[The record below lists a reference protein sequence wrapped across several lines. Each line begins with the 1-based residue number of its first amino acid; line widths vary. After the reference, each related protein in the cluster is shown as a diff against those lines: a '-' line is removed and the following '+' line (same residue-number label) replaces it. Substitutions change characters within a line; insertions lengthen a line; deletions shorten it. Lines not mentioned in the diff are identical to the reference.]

1 MEYYHSKYGRGIK
14 KRRSRLSRIL
24 LWALFILIIAATV
37 VAYQLY
43 ITILKPNTWVKDQ
56 AEISVYIPTGSTI
69 DDLKST
75 LYENGIVINRI
86 SFEWLAKKKNLAN
99 NIHPGR
105 YIVRDGMNNDE
116 LINLLRSGNQTPVKV
131 MFNNIRLKEEFAS
144 KIAHQIEPDS
154 SEIIELL
161 YDSAYLRILG
171 VDAEKALTL
180 FIPNTYEVYWNISAR
195 DFMDR
200 MFTEYNKFWNVER
213 MQKAEL
219 IGLDPPEVIIL
230 ASIVEKETSKNDE
243 KATIAGVYLNRM
255 KYNWRLQADPTI
267 IFAWKDFKIR
277 RVLNYHKEIDSPYN
291 TYKYYGLPP
300 GPICIPSIAS
310 IDAVLNKEDHNYMFF
325 CAKDDFSGYHAFAT
339 THAQH
344 NVNAHRYRRALD
356 ARNINK

>member
-1 MEYYHSKYGRGIK
+1 MEYYHSKYSRGLT
-14 KRRSRLSRIL
+14 KRRSRFSRIL
-24 LWALFILIIAATV
+24 IYLLLIVIIASIV

-43 ITILKPNTWVKDQ
+43 KTILKPNTWVKDQ
-56 AEISVYIPTGSTI
+56 AEISVYISTGSSI
-69 DDLKST
+69 DDLKT
-75 LYENGIVINRI
+75 ILYENGIVINRI

-105 YIVRDGMNNDE
+105 YIVRNGMSNDE

-131 MFNNIRLKEEFAS
+131 VFNNIRVREKFAS
-144 KIAHQIEPDS
+144 TIGQQIEPDS
-154 SEIIELL
+154 LDIIQLIN
-161 YDSAYLRILG
+161 DSAYLSIFG
-171 VDAEKALTL
+171 VDKEQILTL
-180 FIPNTYEVYWNISAR
+180 FVPNTYQVYWDITAR

-200 MFTEYNKFWNVER
+200 MFIEYNKFWDVER
-213 MQKAEL
+213 RQKAEL
-219 IGLDPPEVIIL
+219 IGLDPPEVSIL

-267 IFAWKDFKIR
+267 IFAWQDFKIR

-310 IDAVLNKEDHNYMFF
+310 IDAVLNREDHNYMFF
-325 CAKDDFSGYHAFAT
+325 CAKDDFSGYHAFAK

-344 NVNAHRYRRALD
+344 NVNANKYRHALD
-356 ARNINK
+356 VRNIKK